1 MVYFLSQAHQWN
13 LVQPPGLRRA
23 CYDSGRRNHSP
34 GGDYDQR
41 YGGVL
46 PGKGTY
52 GAYLACKLFQ
62 TEQKSE
68 VPIPKI
74 MQDGRDGDEEP
85 GYIANITDGVTAGFK
100 YFECGD
106 CKRITITTRGY
117 AAGYFEVKH
126 AWDGRIL
133 ASIR

>member
-1 MVYFLSQAHQWN
+1 
-13 LVQPPGLRRA
+13 
-23 CYDSGRRNHSP
+23 
-34 GGDYDQR
+34 
-41 YGGVL
+41 
-46 PGKGTY
+46 
-52 GAYLACKLFQ
+52 
-62 TEQKSE
+62 
-68 VPIPKI
+68 

-126 AWDGRIL
+126 AWDGKIL
-133 ASIR
+133 ATIQIKYTNVWEDYSADLELEEGKQAIYLTYRGNGNASLLSFSLE